1 MTDLPHERSQDHKES
16 LPPSFSWAKAFTM
29 VTVSVILTA
38 GSLAWYF
45 FFKLAPAAVFMPTL
59 SEETTRGQF
68 ASYVGGLQGQN
79 SLQVATLNTREE
91 FAYVSEK
98 KLFSYMPGGVV
109 EVAARVPCEITYF
122 VPLKDTEWSFYIR
135 DHGRRLIAVVPP
147 INFNRPAVD
156 LARYDLR
163 VIKDSMIRDS
173 EEVKLALQNEIP
185 GLLEEVGHKNINSI
199 RDTARISIKDFL
211 EQWLLNSFGDK
222 KVITPVVDRV
232 YFADEEHLFKN
243 IIHTES
249 EPADQRN

>member
-1 MTDLPHERSQDHKES
+1 MNDLPQDLAHDHNKP
-16 LPPSFSWAKAFTM
+16 LPSSFTWAKAFAI
-29 VTVSVILTA
+29 VAVSVILTA
-38 GSLAWYF
+38 GSLTWYF
-45 FFKLAPAAVFMPTL
+45 FFKLTPAAVFMPTL

-122 VPLKDTEWSFYIR
+122 VPLKDSEWSFYIR
-135 DHGRRLIAVVPP
+135 DQGRRLIVVAPP
-147 INFNRPAVD
+147 INFNRPAID

-185 GLLEEVGHKNINSI
+185 GLLAEVGHKNINSI

-222 KVITPVVDRV
+222 RVITPVVDRI

-243 IIHTES
+243 IINAES
-249 EPADQRN
+249 AGNQSH